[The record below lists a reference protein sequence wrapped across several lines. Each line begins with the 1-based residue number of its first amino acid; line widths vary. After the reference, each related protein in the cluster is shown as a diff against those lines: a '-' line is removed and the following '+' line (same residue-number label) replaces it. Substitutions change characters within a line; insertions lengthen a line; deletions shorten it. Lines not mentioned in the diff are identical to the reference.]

1 MDARNFIAHSTG
13 HRYRNVKGS
22 SMMRQSGFIRNI
34 MIAGLFLAQP
44 AMAQHVVGHP
54 DAAAPQ
60 PTPDAATTPRERA
73 LEVILQNTRMQLDGQ
88 VISVIQA
95 GDQIKQMQTTAGA
108 QATSVSE
115 LTADKDK
122 LTAQVNDLTTKL
134 AAAEKS
140 LSNEQMTNHGLT
152 KARDMLQ
159 QEVDGMK
166 ASTTIPGGG
175 GGRPPK

>member
-1 MDARNFIAHSTG
+1 MHKSIVL
-13 HRYRNVKGS
+13 RNVLV
-22 SMMRQSGFIRNI
+22 
-34 MIAGLFLAQP
+34 AGLFLAQP
-44 AMAQHVVGHP
+44 AMAQRVAGHP

-95 GDQIKQMQTTAGA
+95 GDQIKQMQTATAA

-115 LTADKDK
+115 LTAEKDK

-140 LSNEQMTNHGLT
+140 LANEQMTNHGLT

-159 QEVDGMK
+159 KEVDGMK
-166 ASTTIPGGG
+166 A
-175 GGRPPK
+175 PK